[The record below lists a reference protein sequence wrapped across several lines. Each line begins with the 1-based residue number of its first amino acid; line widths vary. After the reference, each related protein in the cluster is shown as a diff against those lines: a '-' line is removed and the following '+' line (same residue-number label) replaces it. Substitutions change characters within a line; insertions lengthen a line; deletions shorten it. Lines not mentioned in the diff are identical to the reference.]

1 MAIVSTFVYLATI
14 SEISKRTIHTVV
26 AILTA
31 LMAETGPTRSSN
43 IIIVVAIGAAGL
55 LVGLL
60 IEFFTRHRML
70 SFSTEICLNLL
81 HRWEGIKTWIHNLI
95 KTLLKRFRWGFL
107 LAGFMALAMAAV
119 SWKLETSESYWI
131 WHSMWHIFPY
141 YTSSFLFLCFKS
153 RCPELQTARTNNL
166 GDGSYELTRQNSFTG
181 EQKTKQEDNTTLKFR
196 LTVAT

>member
-1 MAIVSTFVYLATI
+1 MAVVSTFVYLATI

-31 LMAETGPTRSSN
+31 LMAETGPTRFISCLVFGFIVLELVSWDLTLFLVSFFRSSN

-81 HRWEGIKTWIHNLI
+81 HRYIIKPV
-95 KTLLKRFRWGFL
+95 
-107 LAGFMALAMAAV
+107 FMKKFAV
-119 SWKLETSESYWI
+119 VMKLGP
-131 WHSMWHIFPY
+131 H
-141 YTSSFLFLCFKS
+141 C
-153 RCPELQTARTNNL
+153 LQVGGYKNV
-166 GDGSYELTRQNSFTG
+166 DS
-181 EQKTKQEDNTTLKFR
+181 
-196 LTVAT
+196 